1 MPQSYQYKVVRMI
14 PSSSCVIFPPI
25 PVEPESTLS
34 LPLTSSISPVVLPSS
49 LEKPLGRVVSPM
61 GSVMAPLL
69 GENASEAD
77 VKQAS
82 LLTCSNLL
90 VCVPCVWK
98 TPSHPCIDVD
108 SARCAGQAFRS
119 ADACRNT
126 GRPLLVNEYDYVADY
141 LRTSG
146 SESENAL
153 AWLTTNRNL
162 DYVLG
167 TNCGLAFLKCA
178 SSELC
183 EELGSCEACDTEGK
197 VRFAAVQ
204 VGEVLFGVVANHT
217 LQGWVDIT
225 STSVLRAIYEDA
237 ASQLDNPT
245 VPTDS
250 DADTLIGD
258 CATNSKAFFE
268 LFGFVPL
275 PPSAPPPST
284 SPSPP
289 PPSLSPSPP
298 PPSFPPSPPS
308 PPPPPPRPPYSPVHV
323 FPSPLPPPMDDGG
336 LSTAAI
342 AGIIIG
348 GVFISLLTFLLTFLA
363 CASWA
368 GAVRQET
375 EG

>member
-1 MPQSYQYKVVRMI
+1 M
-14 PSSSCVIFPPI
+14 
-25 PVEPESTLS
+25 
-34 LPLTSSISPVVLPSS
+34 
-49 LEKPLGRVVSPM
+49 
-61 GSVMAPLL
+61 
-69 GENASEAD
+69 
-77 VKQAS
+77 
-82 LLTCSNLL
+82 
-90 VCVPCVWK
+90 
-98 TPSHPCIDVD
+98 
-108 SARCAGQAFRS
+108 
-119 ADACRNT
+119 
-126 GRPLLVNEYDYVADY
+126 
-141 LRTSG
+141 
-146 SESENAL
+146 

-298 PPSFPPSPPS
+298 PPSFPPSPS
-308 PPPPPPRPPYSPVHV
+308 PPPPPPPYSPVHV

>member
-1 MPQSYQYKVVRMI
+1 M
-14 PSSSCVIFPPI
+14 
-25 PVEPESTLS
+25 PVE
-34 LPLTSSISPVVLPSS
+34 I
-49 LEKPLGRVVSPM
+49 RVV
-61 GSVMAPLL
+61 
-69 GENASEAD
+69 
-77 VKQAS
+77 
-82 LLTCSNLL
+82 
-90 VCVPCVWK
+90 
-98 TPSHPCIDVD
+98 
-108 SARCAGQAFRS
+108 
-119 ADACRNT
+119 
-126 GRPLLVNEYDYVADY
+126 LVNEYDYVADY

-275 PPSAPPPST
+275 PPSAPPP
-284 SPSPP
+284 
-289 PPSLSPSPP
+289 
-298 PPSFPPSPPS
+298 
-308 PPPPPPRPPYSPVHV
+308 
-323 FPSPLPPPMDDGG
+323 MDDGG